1 MSMVTAVTDVYDEG
15 SPSAWEAERYE
26 DGHGGRAQSSAAVQN
41 GRGTRRRVCHGEDA
55 AARDGVPP
63 VRAPSRSSR
72 IVAAAPG
79 SRAAMVMTQQYLAG
93 ELSVLL
99 AEMQATVSDP
109 AAACAAARLRGEV
122 ETRPVAALA
131 AVALRALDLIDAA
144 CWESVARG
152 DTAAFDRQA
161 VVAGELYDFGVCA
174 GLLAER

>member
-1 MSMVTAVTDVYDEG
+1 MVTAVTDGYDEG

-26 DGHGGRAQSSAAVQN
+26 DGHGRRAQSSAAVQN
-41 GRGTRRRVCHGEDA
+41 GRGTRGRVCRGEDA
-55 AARDGVPP
+55 SARNGRPP

-79 SRAAMVMTQQYLAG
+79 GWAAMVMTQQYLAG

-109 AAACAAARLRGEV
+109 AAACAAVRLRGEV

-131 AVALRALDLIDAA
+131 AVALRALDLINAA
-144 CWESVARG
+144 CWESVACG
-152 DTAAFDRQA
+152 D
-161 VVAGELYDFGVCA
+161 
-174 GLLAER
+174 